1 MKYLYIIQQA
11 MVWILTIYWVYQLI
25 VSLCSLVKLK
35 DKPLVEEKD
44 HKFMAILPA
53 HNEENVIGNLIESLK
68 KQDYPANLID
78 IYVIADNCTD
88 NTVKIAKEA
97 GAIVLERK
105 EDDPKK
111 RTKGAA
117 LQWFLKQKIEENAD
131 YDAFF
136 VFDADNIVDKNFI
149 KNMNKKLCQ
158 GEEVV
163 QGYRDIK
170 NPTDNW
176 ITAGY
181 ALFYWTMHRM
191 YHLARYNI
199 GLSPLLNGT
208 GFMVKFDVVKPNG
221 WETQTLTEDIEF
233 SLKQIIQGRK
243 LGWATDAI
251 VYDEQPTSFKQSWS
265 QRSRW
270 TVGHMQCL
278 KTYTGQLYKA
288 VKEHKTLMNFDGLLY
303 IAGTTPILVV
313 TFGLILINCIMYVS
327 KAMTT
332 WLFIVNILNYLIPT
346 LLFPIFTA
354 LFVMVLEKK
363 PIKPMIKGLLCYPAF
378 MGTWVIINL
387 KCLFKRETTWEKIE
401 HVRDIKIAEVKEEE
415 VPEKI

>member
-53 HNEENVIGNLIESLK
+53 HNEENVIENLIESLK

-105 EDDPKK
+105 EEDPKK

-117 LQWFLKQKIEENAD
+117 LQWFLKQKIAENAD

-163 QGYRDIK
+163 QGYKDIK
-170 NPTDNW
+170 NPSDSW
-176 ITAGY
+176 VSAGY
-181 ALFYWTMHRM
+181 AIFYWTMHRF

-199 GLSPLLNGT
+199 GLSPLMNGT
-208 GFMVKFDVVKPNG
+208 GFMVKFDVIKPQG
-221 WETQTLTEDIEF
+221 WNTKTLTEDIEF
-233 SLKQIIQGRK
+233 SLKRIIEGKK
-243 LGWATDAI
+243 LGWARDAI
-251 VYDEQPTSFKQSWS
+251 VYDEQPVGFKQSWT

>member
-1 MKYLYIIQQA
+1 MEYLYILQQA
-11 MVWILTIYWVYQLI
+11 LVWIITIFWLYNI
-25 VSLCSLVKLK
+25 IISACSLVKLK
-35 DKPLVEEKD
+35 DKPLLVNKN
-44 HKFMAILPA
+44 HKFMALIPA
-53 HNEENVIGNLIESLK
+53 HNEAAVVGNLIESLK
-68 KQDYPANLID
+68 NQNYPKELLD

-88 NTVKIAKEA
+88 NTAKIAKKA
-97 GAIVLERK
+97 GAIVYERFDS
-105 EDDPKK
+105 EKK
-111 RTKGAA
+111 TKGYAM
-117 LQWFLKQKIEENAD
+117 QWFLNKMNEQGAE
-131 YDAFF
+131 YDAMC
-136 VFDADNIVDKNFI
+136 VFDADNVVMPDFFVA
-149 KNMNKKLCQ
+149 MNKKLCQ

-170 NPTDNW
+170 NPTDSW
-176 ITAGY
+176 VSAGY
-181 ALFYWTMHRM
+181 ALFYWTMHRF
-191 YHLARYNI
+191 YHLARYNL

-208 GFMVKFDVVKPNG
+208 GFMVKYDLIKEKG
-221 WETQTLTEDIEF
+221 WNTKTLTEDIEF
-233 SLKQIIQGRK
+233 SLINIAEGRK

-251 VYDEQPTSFKQSWS
+251 VYDEQPVGFKQSWS

>member
-131 YDAFF
+131 YDAFC
-136 VFDADNIVDKNFI
+136 VFDADNIVDKGFFTA
-149 KNMNKKLCQ
+149 MNKKLCQ

-170 NPTDNW
+170 NPTDSW
-176 ITAGY
+176 VSAGY
-181 ALFYWTMHRM
+181 AIFYWTMHRF

-208 GFMVKFDVVKPNG
+208 GFMVKFDLIKQNG
-221 WETQTLTEDIEF
+221 WDTKTLTEDIEF
-233 SLKQIIQGRK
+233 SLKQIIKGRK

-251 VYDEQPTSFKQSWS
+251 VYDEQPEVFKASWK

-270 TVGHMQCL
+270 TVGHIQCMKAYTKDL
-278 KTYTGQLYKA
+278 ALAIKKNKTI
-288 VKEHKTLMNFDGLLY
+288 MNFDGLLY
-303 IAGTTPILVV
+303 IIGSIPMFIVSMLLVFSNFAIYLLDSMSTTELILNIAKFIIPTFFLPIL
-313 TFGLILINCIMYVS
+313 
-327 KAMTT
+327 
-332 WLFIVNILNYLIPT
+332 
-346 LLFPIFTA
+346 TA
-354 LFVMVLEKK
+354 LFTMYLDKK
-363 PIKPMIKGLLCYPAF
+363 PIKPMLKWALYYPLF
-378 MGTWVIINL
+378 MGSWLLINF
-387 KCLFKRETTWEKIE
+387 KCLFKQDTSWEKID
-401 HVRDIKIAEVKEEE
+401 HVRSVKIKEIV
-415 VPEKI
+415 